1 MDNDSIVEEI
11 KRNMAR
17 VWKKQDEVK
26 VKSVQ
31 PNITTSVDKIIP
43 NLTPVPLPL
52 SKVQSPMSGKVK
64 MWINML
70 IEYDLSSNMVQV
82 LKGPWTKI
90 ASDSYAKKKPPKPPK
105 VAKDEGVKK
114 VIEI

>member
-11 KRNMAR
+11 KRNMAQ

-26 VKSVQ
+26 AKSNL
-31 PNITTSVDKIIP
+31 PNTTSVDKIIP
-43 NLTPVPLPL
+43 NLTPVPPPL

-105 VAKDEGVKK
+105 VAKDEGIKK

>member
-26 VKSVQ
+26 AKSNL
-31 PNITTSVDKIIP
+31 PNTTSVDKIIP

-90 ASDSYAKKKPPKPPK
+90 ASDSYAKKKPPKALK
-105 VAKDEGVKK
+105 VAKDEGIKK